1 MPSYNR
7 RTEEDVRAPRFESE
21 VRASDLEKMKA
32 RQAKGEHVRMFMCS
46 RCKRLF
52 EERSLVCPRCDV
64 KGTMGEL
71 IPRG

>member
-21 VRASDLEKMKA
+21 VRTSNLEEMKA
-32 RQAKGEHVRMFMCS
+32 RQAKGEKVRIFMCS
-46 RCKRLF
+46 KCKRLF
-52 EERSLVCPRCDV
+52 EYKSIVCPRCET
-64 KGTMGEL
+64 KTMGEL